1 MEKYTFREHEYDVDE
16 LDPNCCT
23 HAVMMAHPEWSDEE
37 ARKATFQIYHDFC
50 VKWVMWPSRAQEIES
65 VKSCLRDAYVSG
77 MSVSDIEAKRKEL
90 ARLEAMTDEEWDK
103 EQEDYLLN
111 GYSDAELLSQAKDAK
126 TREIEAYDTSTSVNG
141 FKLNGNEFWLD
152 KATRVG
158 LMNSTEITKAAGQET
173 TDLWMGDVKLT
184 IPCDTV
190 IKLLSAIELY
200 ALECFNTTARHKAEV
215 AELKTVEE
223 VEKYDIKE
231 GYPKQL
237 AINLDG
243 LDRQ

>member
-1 MEKYTFREHEYDVDE
+1 METKKINGLTVLSASEGMMLRNGDSFSETVVLGRYDKAENYTEISRDEYEAYVREHAAEHVGE
-16 LDPNCCT
+16 GSSPGT
-23 HAVMMAHPEWSDEE
+23 EEPPHPVP
-37 ARKATFQIYHDFC
+37 T
-50 VKWVMWPSRAQEIES
+50 
-65 VKSCLRDAYVSG
+65 L
-77 MSVSDIEAKRKEL
+77 
-90 ARLEAMTDEEWDK
+90 
-103 EQEDYLLN
+103 
-111 GYSDAELLSQAKDAK
+111 SDAIAGKVA
-126 TREIEAYDTSTSVNG
+126 EINAYDTSTAVNG

-158 LMNSTEITKAAGQET
+158 LMNSTKITKAAGQET
-173 TDLWMGDVKLT
+173 TDLWMDDVKLT

-215 AELKTVEE
+215 RKLKTVED

-237 AINLDG
+237 EINL
-243 LDRQ
+243 

>member
-1 MEKYTFREHEYDVDE
+1 MEETKKINGLTVLSASEGMMLRNGDSFSETVVLGRYDKAENYTEVSRDEYEEYVREHAAEHGGE
-16 LDPNCCT
+16 GSSPGT
-23 HAVMMAHPEWSDEE
+23 EETPEPPHLVP
-37 ARKATFQIYHDFC
+37 T
-50 VKWVMWPSRAQEIES
+50 
-65 VKSCLRDAYVSG
+65 L
-77 MSVSDIEAKRKEL
+77 
-90 ARLEAMTDEEWDK
+90 
-103 EQEDYLLN
+103 
-111 GYSDAELLSQAKDAK
+111 SDAIAGKVA
-126 TREIEAYDTSTSVNG
+126 EINAYDTSTSVNG
-141 FKLNGNEFWLD
+141 FKLNGTVFWLD

-215 AELKTVEE
+215 RKLKTVEE

-237 AINLDG
+237 EINL
-243 LDRQ
+243 LQ

>member
-1 MEKYTFREHEYDVDE
+1 MGTKNINRLTVLTASDGMMLRNGDSFSETVVLGKYDKAENYKEVAREEYE
-16 LDPNCCT
+16 
-23 HAVMMAHPEWSDEE
+23 
-37 ARKATFQIYHDFC
+37 
-50 VKWVMWPSRAQEIES
+50 
-65 VKSCLRDAYVSG
+65 AYV
-77 MSVSDIEAKRKEL
+77 RKHAAEHVG
-90 ARLEAMTDEEWDK
+90 EGSSPGTEETP
-103 EQEDYLLN
+103 EPPHLVPTL
-111 GYSDAELLSQAKDAK
+111 SDAIASKVA
-126 TREIEAYDTSTSVNG
+126 EINAYDTSTSVNG

-173 TDLWMGDVKLT
+173 TDLWMDDVKLT

-215 AELKTVEE
+215 RKLKTVEE

-237 AINLDG
+237 EVNLDG
-243 LDRQ
+243 LDR

>member
-1 MEKYTFREHEYDVDE
+1 MEETKKINGLTVLSASEGMMLRNGDSFSETVVLGRYDKAENYTEVSRDEYEAYVREHAAEHVGE
-16 LDPNCCT
+16 GSSPGT
-23 HAVMMAHPEWSDEE
+23 EEPPHPVP
-37 ARKATFQIYHDFC
+37 T
-50 VKWVMWPSRAQEIES
+50 
-65 VKSCLRDAYVSG
+65 L
-77 MSVSDIEAKRKEL
+77 
-90 ARLEAMTDEEWDK
+90 
-103 EQEDYLLN
+103 
-111 GYSDAELLSQAKDAK
+111 SDAIAGKVA
-126 TREIEAYDTSTSVNG
+126 EINAYDTSTSVNG

-173 TDLWMGDVKLT
+173 TDLWMDDVKLT

-215 AELKTVEE
+215 RKLKTVKE

-237 AINLDG
+237 EINLQ
-243 LDRQ
+243 R

>member
-1 MEKYTFREHEYDVDE
+1 MKTESNFKPTMVERYPGLVRVNFAVDE
-16 LDPNCCT
+16 ETVRDSDGSDNRIMYTYQMIETKELPKRFDELFALLYYDRYPVDVQVHTLASGTQSEIFAIDKYRRECVRTAKALLDIPYT
-23 HAVMMAHPEWSDEE
+23 LD
-37 ARKATFQIYHDFC
+37 
-50 VKWVMWPSRAQEIES
+50 
-65 VKSCLRDAYVSG
+65 
-77 MSVSDIEAKRKEL
+77 EAK
-90 ARLEAMTDEEWDK
+90 DDK
-103 EQEDYLLN
+103 M
-111 GYSDAELLSQAKDAK
+111 AEI
-126 TREIEAYDTSTSVNG
+126 TAYDASTAVNG
-141 FKLNGNEFWLD
+141 FKLNGNAFWLD

-237 AINLDG
+237 EINL
-243 LDRQ
+243 QQ

>member
-1 MEKYTFREHEYDVDE
+1 METKKINGLTVLTASEGMMLRNGDSFSETVVLGRYDKAENYTEVSRDEYEAYVREHAAEHVGE
-16 LDPNCCT
+16 GSSPGT
-23 HAVMMAHPEWSDEE
+23 EETPEPPHLVP
-37 ARKATFQIYHDFC
+37 T
-50 VKWVMWPSRAQEIES
+50 
-65 VKSCLRDAYVSG
+65 L
-77 MSVSDIEAKRKEL
+77 
-90 ARLEAMTDEEWDK
+90 
-103 EQEDYLLN
+103 
-111 GYSDAELLSQAKDAK
+111 SDAIAGKVA
-126 TREIEAYDTSTSVNG
+126 EINAYDTSTAVNG

-173 TDLWMGDVKLT
+173 TNLWMGDVKLT
-184 IPCDTV
+184 IPCDTM

-215 AELKTVEE
+215 RKLKTVEE

-237 AINLDG
+237 EINLDG
-243 LDRQ
+243 LDR

>member
-1 MEKYTFREHEYDVDE
+1 MKTESNIKPTMVERYPGLVRVNFAVDE
-16 LDPNCCT
+16 KTVRDSDGSDDRTMYTYQMIETKELPRHFDELFALLYYDRYPVDVQVHTLASGTQSEIFAIDKYRRECVRTAKALLDIPYT
-23 HAVMMAHPEWSDEE
+23 LD
-37 ARKATFQIYHDFC
+37 
-50 VKWVMWPSRAQEIES
+50 
-65 VKSCLRDAYVSG
+65 
-77 MSVSDIEAKRKEL
+77 EAK
-90 ARLEAMTDEEWDK
+90 DDK
-103 EQEDYLLN
+103 I
-111 GYSDAELLSQAKDAK
+111 AEI
-126 TREIEAYDTSTSVNG
+126 TAYDASTAVNG
-141 FKLNGNEFWLD
+141 FKLNGNAFWLD

-173 TDLWMGDVKLT
+173 TDLWMDDVKLT

-190 IKLLSAIELY
+190 IKLLSAIEMY

-237 AINLDG
+237 EINLQ
-243 LDRQ
+243 R

>member
-1 MEKYTFREHEYDVDE
+1 MEETKKINGLTVLSASEGMMLRNGDSFSETVVLGRYDKAENYTEVSRDEYEAYVREHAAEHVGE
-16 LDPNCCT
+16 GSSPGT
-23 HAVMMAHPEWSDEE
+23 EETPEPPHLVP
-37 ARKATFQIYHDFC
+37 T
-50 VKWVMWPSRAQEIES
+50 
-65 VKSCLRDAYVSG
+65 L
-77 MSVSDIEAKRKEL
+77 
-90 ARLEAMTDEEWDK
+90 
-103 EQEDYLLN
+103 
-111 GYSDAELLSQAKDAK
+111 SDAIAGKVA
-126 TREIEAYDTSTSVNG
+126 EINAYDTSTSVNG
-141 FKLNGNEFWLD
+141 FKLNGNVFWLD

-173 TDLWMGDVKLT
+173 TDLWMDDVKLT

-215 AELKTVEE
+215 RKLKTVEE

-243 LDRQ
+243 LDR

>member
-1 MEKYTFREHEYDVDE
+1 MEETKKINGLTVLSASEGMMLRNGDSFSETVVLGRYDKAENYTEVSRDEYEAYVREHAAEHGGE
-16 LDPNCCT
+16 GSSPGMEET
-23 HAVMMAHPEWSDEE
+23 PEPPHLVP
-37 ARKATFQIYHDFC
+37 T
-50 VKWVMWPSRAQEIES
+50 
-65 VKSCLRDAYVSG
+65 L
-77 MSVSDIEAKRKEL
+77 
-90 ARLEAMTDEEWDK
+90 
-103 EQEDYLLN
+103 
-111 GYSDAELLSQAKDAK
+111 SDAIAGKVAD
-126 TREIEAYDTSTSVNG
+126 INAYDTSTSVNG

-173 TDLWMGDVKLT
+173 TDLWMDDVKLT

-215 AELKTVEE
+215 RKLKTVKE

-237 AINLDG
+237 EINL
-243 LDRQ
+243 QQ

>member
-1 MEKYTFREHEYDVDE
+1 MEETKKINGLTVLSASEGMMLRNGDSFSETVVLGKYDKAENYTEVSRDEYEAYMKEHAAENDDDGSSSGTE
-16 LDPNCCT
+16 ET
-23 HAVMMAHPEWSDEE
+23 PEPPHLVP
-37 ARKATFQIYHDFC
+37 T
-50 VKWVMWPSRAQEIES
+50 
-65 VKSCLRDAYVSG
+65 L
-77 MSVSDIEAKRKEL
+77 
-90 ARLEAMTDEEWDK
+90 
-103 EQEDYLLN
+103 
-111 GYSDAELLSQAKDAK
+111 SDAIAGKVA
-126 TREIEAYDTSTSVNG
+126 EINAYDTSTSVNG

-173 TDLWMGDVKLT
+173 TDLWMDDVKLT

-215 AELKTVEE
+215 RKLKTVEE

-237 AINLDG
+237 EINL
-243 LDRQ
+243 QQ

>member
-1 MEKYTFREHEYDVDE
+1 MEETKKINGLTVLSASEGMMLRNGDSFSETVVLGRYDKAENYTEVSRDEYEAYVREHAAEHVGE
-16 LDPNCCT
+16 GSSPGT
-23 HAVMMAHPEWSDEE
+23 EKTPEPPHLVP
-37 ARKATFQIYHDFC
+37 T
-50 VKWVMWPSRAQEIES
+50 
-65 VKSCLRDAYVSG
+65 L
-77 MSVSDIEAKRKEL
+77 
-90 ARLEAMTDEEWDK
+90 
-103 EQEDYLLN
+103 
-111 GYSDAELLSQAKDAK
+111 SDAIAGKVA
-126 TREIEAYDTSTSVNG
+126 EINAYDTSTAVNG
-141 FKLNGNEFWLD
+141 FKLNGNAFWLD

-173 TDLWMGDVKLT
+173 TDLWMDDVKLT

-215 AELKTVEE
+215 RKLKTVEE

-237 AINLDG
+237 EINLDG
-243 LDRQ
+243 LDR

>member
-1 MEKYTFREHEYDVDE
+1 MKVNFVKTFIPVKDFVAVEKVGNKMLVRFD
-16 LDPNCCT
+16 
-23 HAVMMAHPEWSDEE
+23 AVKDADM
-37 ARKATFQIYHDFC
+37 
-50 VKWVMWPSRAQEIES
+50 
-65 VKSCLRDAYVSG
+65 DAYSCVEG
-77 MSVSDIEAKRKEL
+77 SVSASEYN
-90 ARLEAMTDEEWDK
+90 
-103 EQEDYLLN
+103 EQEMRREYEAWKQKW
-111 GYSDAELLSQAKDAK
+111 AEKALVLAKKAK
-126 TREIEAYDTSTSVNG
+126 IAEITAYDTSSSVNG
-141 FKLNGNEFWLD
+141 FMLNGLLVWLD

-190 IKLLSAIELY
+190 IKLLSAIEMY

-215 AELKTVEE
+215 QELKTVEE

-237 AINLDG
+237 EINL
-243 LDRQ
+243 QQ

>member
-1 MEKYTFREHEYDVDE
+1 METKKINGLTVLSASEGMMLRNGDSFSETVVLGRYDKAENYTEVSRDEYE
-16 LDPNCCT
+16 
-23 HAVMMAHPEWSDEE
+23 
-37 ARKATFQIYHDFC
+37 
-50 VKWVMWPSRAQEIES
+50 
-65 VKSCLRDAYVSG
+65 AYV
-77 MSVSDIEAKRKEL
+77 KEH
-90 ARLEAMTDEEWDK
+90 AAEHVGEGSSPGTEETP
-103 EQEDYLLN
+103 EPPPLVPTL
-111 GYSDAELLSQAKDAK
+111 SDAIAGKVA
-126 TREIEAYDTSTSVNG
+126 EINAYDTSTSVNG
-141 FKLNGNEFWLD
+141 FKLNGNVFWLD

-158 LMNSTEITKAAGQET
+158 LMNSTKITKAAGQET
-173 TDLWMGDVKLT
+173 TDLWMDDVKLT

-215 AELKTVEE
+215 RKLKTVEE

-237 AINLDG
+237 EINLDG

>member
-1 MEKYTFREHEYDVDE
+1 MEETKKINGLTVLSASEGMMLRNGDSFSETVVLGRYDKAENYTEVSRDEYEAYVREHAAEHGGE
-16 LDPNCCT
+16 GSSPGT
-23 HAVMMAHPEWSDEE
+23 EETPEPPHLVP
-37 ARKATFQIYHDFC
+37 T
-50 VKWVMWPSRAQEIES
+50 
-65 VKSCLRDAYVSG
+65 L
-77 MSVSDIEAKRKEL
+77 
-90 ARLEAMTDEEWDK
+90 
-103 EQEDYLLN
+103 
-111 GYSDAELLSQAKDAK
+111 SDAIAGKVAD
-126 TREIEAYDTSTSVNG
+126 INAYDTSTSVNG

-173 TDLWMGDVKLT
+173 TDLWMDDVKLT

-215 AELKTVEE
+215 RKLKTVKE

-237 AINLDG
+237 EINL
-243 LDRQ
+243 QQ

>member
-1 MEKYTFREHEYDVDE
+1 MEETKKINGLTVLSASEGMMLRNGDSFSETVVLGRYDKAENYTEVSRDEYEAYVREHAAEHVGE
-16 LDPNCCT
+16 GSSPGT
-23 HAVMMAHPEWSDEE
+23 EETPEPPHLVP
-37 ARKATFQIYHDFC
+37 T
-50 VKWVMWPSRAQEIES
+50 
-65 VKSCLRDAYVSG
+65 L
-77 MSVSDIEAKRKEL
+77 
-90 ARLEAMTDEEWDK
+90 
-103 EQEDYLLN
+103 
-111 GYSDAELLSQAKDAK
+111 SDAIAGKVA
-126 TREIEAYDTSTSVNG
+126 EINAYDTSTAVNG

-173 TDLWMGDVKLT
+173 TDLWMDDVKLT

-215 AELKTVEE
+215 QELKTVEE

-237 AINLDG
+237 EINLDG
-243 LDRQ
+243 LDR

>member
-1 MEKYTFREHEYDVDE
+1 MSKLSFVKTMIPVSEYKEKETLGNTVLRRFDAEKDE
-16 LDPNCCT
+16 AMDLYLCVECAYNAGDT
-23 HAVMMAHPEWSDEE
+23 ADEE
-37 ARKATFQIYHDFC
+37 VTEAYEAWKQ
-50 VKWVMWPSRAQEIES
+50 AQEA
-65 VKSCLRDAYVSG
+65 LTLLQ
-77 MSVSDIEAKRKEL
+77 AKR
-90 ARLEAMTDEEWDK
+90 
-103 EQEDYLLN
+103 Q
-111 GYSDAELLSQAKDAK
+111 K

-141 FKLNGNEFWLD
+141 FKLNGTVFWLD

-215 AELKTVEE
+215 QELKTVEE

-237 AINLDG
+237 EINLDG
-243 LDRQ
+243 LDR

>member
-1 MEKYTFREHEYDVDE
+1 MKHTYNFVNVTLSSQSYQDVEEEDGMTYARFGAAKDE
-16 LDPNCCT
+16 QGNYSC
-23 HAVMMAHPEWSDEE
+23 AE
-37 ARKATFQIYHDFC
+37 ASIKTADFDLQEAKDAYERWKASADTSKLNYAKRQK
-50 VKWVMWPSRAQEIES
+50 VQEIE
-65 VKSCLRDAYVSG
+65 R
-77 MSVSDIEAKRKEL
+77 
-90 ARLEAMTDEEWDK
+90 
-103 EQEDYLLN
+103 
-111 GYSDAELLSQAKDAK
+111 
-126 TREIEAYDTSTSVNG
+126 YDTSDKVNG
-141 FKLNGNEFWLD
+141 FRLNGTVFWLD

-190 IKLLSAIELY
+190 IKLLSAIEMY

-237 AINLDG
+237 EINLQ
-243 LDRQ
+243 R

>member
-1 MEKYTFREHEYDVDE
+1 MEETKKINGLTVLSASEGMMLRNGDSFSETVVLGRYDKAENYTEVSRDEYEAYVREHAAEHVGE
-16 LDPNCCT
+16 GSSPGT
-23 HAVMMAHPEWSDEE
+23 EE
-37 ARKATFQIYHDFC
+37 PPHLVPT
-50 VKWVMWPSRAQEIES
+50 
-65 VKSCLRDAYVSG
+65 L
-77 MSVSDIEAKRKEL
+77 
-90 ARLEAMTDEEWDK
+90 
-103 EQEDYLLN
+103 
-111 GYSDAELLSQAKDAK
+111 SDAIAGKVA
-126 TREIEAYDTSTSVNG
+126 EINAYDTSTSVNG

-173 TDLWMGDVKLT
+173 TDLWMDDVKLT

-215 AELKTVEE
+215 RKLKTVEE

-237 AINLDG
+237 EINLDG
-243 LDRQ
+243 LDR

>member
-1 MEKYTFREHEYDVDE
+1 METKNINGLTILTASEGMMLRNGDSFSETVVLGRYDKVENYTEVSRDEYEAYMKEHAAEHVGE
-16 LDPNCCT
+16 GSSSGT
-23 HAVMMAHPEWSDEE
+23 EETPEPPHLVP
-37 ARKATFQIYHDFC
+37 T
-50 VKWVMWPSRAQEIES
+50 
-65 VKSCLRDAYVSG
+65 L
-77 MSVSDIEAKRKEL
+77 
-90 ARLEAMTDEEWDK
+90 
-103 EQEDYLLN
+103 
-111 GYSDAELLSQAKDAK
+111 SDAIAGKVA
-126 TREIEAYDTSTSVNG
+126 EINAYDTSTSVNG

-215 AELKTVEE
+215 RKLKKVEE

-237 AINLDG
+237 EIDL
-243 LDRQ
+243 QQ

>member
-1 MEKYTFREHEYDVDE
+1 METKNINGLTVLLASEGMMLRNGDSFSETVILGRYDKAENYTEVSLDEYE
-16 LDPNCCT
+16 
-23 HAVMMAHPEWSDEE
+23 
-37 ARKATFQIYHDFC
+37 
-50 VKWVMWPSRAQEIES
+50 
-65 VKSCLRDAYVSG
+65 AYVKEHAAEHVGEGSSSG
-77 MSVSDIEAKRKEL
+77 
-90 ARLEAMTDEEWDK
+90 TEETP
-103 EQEDYLLN
+103 EPPHLVPTL
-111 GYSDAELLSQAKDAK
+111 SDAIAGKVA
-126 TREIEAYDTSTSVNG
+126 EINAYDTSTSVNG

-173 TDLWMGDVKLT
+173 TDLWMDDVKLT

-215 AELKTVEE
+215 RKLKTVEE

-237 AINLDG
+237 EINLDG
-243 LDRQ
+243 LNRQ

>member
-1 MEKYTFREHEYDVDE
+1 MEETKKINGLTVLSASEGMMLRNGDSFSETVVLGRYDKAENYTEVSRDEYEAYVREHAAEHVGE
-16 LDPNCCT
+16 GSSPGT
-23 HAVMMAHPEWSDEE
+23 EETPEPPHPVP
-37 ARKATFQIYHDFC
+37 T
-50 VKWVMWPSRAQEIES
+50 
-65 VKSCLRDAYVSG
+65 L
-77 MSVSDIEAKRKEL
+77 
-90 ARLEAMTDEEWDK
+90 
-103 EQEDYLLN
+103 
-111 GYSDAELLSQAKDAK
+111 SDAIAGKVA
-126 TREIEAYDTSTSVNG
+126 EINAYDTSTSVNG

-173 TDLWMGDVKLT
+173 TDLWMDDVKLT

-215 AELKTVEE
+215 RKLKTVKE

-237 AINLDG
+237 EINL
-243 LDRQ
+243 QQ

>member
-1 MEKYTFREHEYDVDE
+1 MMERYPGLVRVNFAVDE
-16 LDPNCCT
+16 KTVRDSDGSDDRTMYTYQMIETKELPKHFDELFALLYYNRYPADVQLHTLASGTQSEIFAIDKYRRECVRTAKALLDIPYT
-23 HAVMMAHPEWSDEE
+23 LD
-37 ARKATFQIYHDFC
+37 
-50 VKWVMWPSRAQEIES
+50 
-65 VKSCLRDAYVSG
+65 
-77 MSVSDIEAKRKEL
+77 EAKDDKIAEITTYD
-90 ARLEAMTDEEWDK
+90 ASEAVNSFS
-103 EQEDYLLN
+103 YN
-111 GYSDAELLSQAKDAK
+111 GVSM
-126 TREIEAYDTSTSVNG
+126 
-141 FKLNGNEFWLD
+141 WLD

-158 LMNSTEITKAAGQET
+158 LMNSTEITKAAGRET

-190 IKLLSAIELY
+190 IKLLSAIEMY

-237 AINLDG
+237 EINL
-243 LDRQ
+243 QQ